1 VSSEEFF
8 MYLIIALIVLVPISA
23 RIYRYLT
30 MKQVKH
36 TLHEQF
42 HQQES
47 GEKAKDVESRA

>member
-1 VSSEEFF
+1 

-30 MKQVKH
+30 MKRVKH
-36 TLHEQF
+36 MLHEQL

-47 GEKAKDVESRA
+47 GEKVKDVKSRA